1 MLSGSN
7 VGVIVFLSAVGL
19 VVFAAVR
26 AIWGLTRNTIE
37 LGASESWGRQ
47 LTSRRKKSGEEM
59 SVLATASMA
68 VTLFAAGIGVVVL
81 LVYSF

>member
-1 MLSGSN
+1 MG
-7 VGVIVFLSAVGL
+7 
-19 VVFAAVR
+19 
-26 AIWGLTRNTIE
+26 
-37 LGASESWGRQ
+37 
-47 LTSRRKKSGEEM
+47 TSTHKPPEKDGEEM